1 MRTPTIK
8 QELTETKYQV
18 KLAKNTA
25 TFIWGSTPQTPLKS
39 SVDLKAKINP
49 KELLSLANEFN
60 IPVEKNKILV
70 QNLEVYNRLLIY
82 ACVRS
87 SLRKNIESIRKLEEQ
102 ILGMTSWDAHYWA
115 SAFRELWWKHG
126 KRTNLQNAIKAF
138 KLFFEIE

>member
-1 MRTPTIK
+1 MKTQTLK
-8 QELTETKYQV
+8 QELSETKYQI

-39 SVDLKAKINP
+39 SIDLKTRINP

-60 IPVEKNKILV
+60 IPVEKKKILV

-82 ACVRS
+82 ACVRP
-87 SLRKNIESIRKLEEQ
+87 SLGKNIESIRKLEEQ

-126 KRTNLQNAIKAF
+126 KRAELQSIIKAF
-138 KLFFEIE
+138 RLFFEI